1 MKSCNRKIL
10 ELFYNAKHS
19 GRIMKPDAI
28 GRFGENDEGLV
39 IELTWRVIGGVIAD
53 AKFRAFGNPNAIAI
67 ASLMTGSIIGKS
79 VEDALMIDE
88 QIIIDALDEFRPE
101 YLEVYDVMRECISD
115 AYNNYI
121 KRQDRKEYSEEVEI
135 ENIVPAVSEEMSEEQ
150 TQDYIA
156 KQVQREIRTTT
167 QTSVSRGRGRPR
179 KEVDPN
185 AVVVVGEKRGRGRPR
200 KVVDPNAEVVEKPKR
215 GRGRPRK
222 EVDPNAIVV
231 VGEKRGRGRPRKVV
245 DPNAEV
251 VEKPKRGRGRPRKE
265 VDPNAVVIVGEKRGR
280 GRPRKE
286 VDPNAEVV
294 ETVKRGRGRPR
305 KEVDP
310 NAIVIVGEKRG
321 RGRPRK
327 IVEET
332 VIIATQVT
340 QTEPNYEV
348 EKLEDIVEVPS
359 IVEPQEVEV
368 KEVVETVK
376 RGRGRPRKQTEEV
389 FKIVMGEKRGRG
401 RPKKEV
407 KYNFPTDLNEV
418 EYDKDMQELINGS
431 SYKYEVEDDKTII
444 NPIEEYNTNSVE
456 VEAKSS
462 SSILDDDF
470 DDNYD
475 LFKSNIRN
483 ILSGKEVKSTPE
495 KTMSSVITTQ
505 EVKTSTIN
513 SNDYVQEKRGR
524 GRPKKE
530 FESNTG
536 RINTPASASSITR
549 SLSPASMGAH
559 NSQDI
564 LFASKNVTTTNI
576 NTAKATSANEGQ
588 VVRYSISEVKK
599 EVEVS
604 IPKQELPKGEEIE
617 ITPVKVNNK
626 FADFEDDFDEVEVDD
641 INEDTS
647 KIKDEAP
654 AGGLSDLLKAL
665 LDD

>member
-79 VEDALMIDE
+79 IEDALAIDE
-88 QIIIDALDEFRPE
+88 QVIIDALDEFRPE

-121 KRQDRKEYSEEVEI
+121 KRQERKEYAEEVI
-135 ENIVPAVSEEMSEEQ
+135 IDDYIPAQQDENLDEQ
-150 TQDYIA
+150 DVQDYIA
-156 KQVQREIRTTT
+156 KQVQREIRMTTT
-167 QTSVSRGRGRPR
+167 EGSASRGRGRPRKEVDPNAEVVETVKRGRGRPR

-185 AVVVVGEKRGRGRPR
+185 AVVEIG
-200 KVVDPNAEVVEKPKR
+200 
-215 GRGRPRK
+215 
-222 EVDPNAIVV
+222 
-231 VGEKRGRGRPRKVV
+231 
-245 DPNAEV
+245 
-251 VEKPKRGRGRPRKE
+251 PKRGRGRPRKE
-265 VDPNAVVIVGEKRGR
+265 VDPNAVVVVGEKRGR

-310 NAIVIVGEKRG
+310 NAIVEIGPKRGRGRPRKEVDPNAIVVVGEKRG

-327 IVEET
+327 VVEESIET
-332 VIIATQVT
+332 ISVQQVVLTQNLNNEESFNSNVKAEENVIEHDIEQTQNIAETQHIS
-340 QTEPNYEV
+340 QT
-348 EKLEDIVEVPS
+348 
-359 IVEPQEVEV
+359 
-368 KEVVETVK
+368 EVVEPVK

-401 RPKKEV
+401 RPRKEV
-407 KYNFPTDLNEV
+407 KYNFPTDLDEV
-418 EYDKDMQELINGS
+418 EYDEDMEELINGS
-431 SYKYEVEDDKTII
+431 NYAKYEAEQSVNNEINTIYEEDVDSDLVVKDQ
-444 NPIEEYNTNSVE
+444 P
-456 VEAKSS
+456 KSS
-462 SSILDDDF
+462 GSILDDDF

-483 ILSGKEVKSTPE
+483 ILSGKEVKSAPE
-495 KTMSSVITTQ
+495 KAVTSNSTSH
-505 EVKTSTIN
+505 EVEVNTENGREI
-513 SNDYVQEKRGR
+513 VQEKRGR

-530 FESNTG
+530 FASNTG

-549 SLSPASMGAH
+549 SLSPNGMPSH
-559 NSQDI
+559 NTQDI

-576 NTAKATSANEGQ
+576 NTAKSTTTESQ

-604 IPKQELPKGEEIE
+604 IPKQEPINDEEIE
-617 ITPVKVNNK
+617 IEPVEVNTK
-626 FADFEDDFDEVEVDD
+626 FADFEDDFDEMEVDEVS
-641 INEDTS
+641 EDSS

>member
-79 VEDALMIDE
+79 IEDALAIDE
-88 QIIIDALDEFRPE
+88 QVIIDALDEFRPE

-121 KRQDRKEYSEEVEI
+121 KRQERKEYTEEVLI
-135 ENIVPAVSEEMSEEQ
+135 DDYIPAQQDENLDEQ
-150 TQDYIA
+150 DVQDYIA
-156 KQVQREIRTTT
+156 KQVQREIRMTTT
-167 QTSVSRGRGRPR
+167 EGSAS
-179 KEVDPN
+179 
-185 AVVVVGEKRGRGRPR
+185 
-200 KVVDPNAEVVEKPKR
+200 
-215 GRGRPRK
+215 
-222 EVDPNAIVV
+222 
-231 VGEKRGRGRPRKVV
+231 
-245 DPNAEV
+245 
-251 VEKPKRGRGRPRKE
+251 
-265 VDPNAVVIVGEKRGR
+265 RGR

-310 NAIVIVGEKRG
+310 NAVVEIGPKRGRGRPRKEVDPNAIVVVGEKRG

-327 IVEET
+327 VVEESIET
-332 VIIATQVT
+332 ISVQQVVLTQNLNDEESFNSNVKAEENVIEHDIEQTQNIADTQHIS
-340 QTEPNYEV
+340 QT
-348 EKLEDIVEVPS
+348 
-359 IVEPQEVEV
+359 
-368 KEVVETVK
+368 EVVETVK

-401 RPKKEV
+401 RPRKEV
-407 KYNFPTDLNEV
+407 KYNFPTDLDEV
-418 EYDKDMQELINGS
+418 EYDEDMEELINGS
-431 SYKYEVEDDKTII
+431 NYAKYESEQSVNNEINTIYEEDVDSD
-444 NPIEEYNTNSVE
+444 SV
-456 VEAKSS
+456 VKDQPKSS
-462 SSILDDDF
+462 GSILDDDF

-483 ILSGKEVKSTPE
+483 ILSGKEVKSAPE
-495 KTMSSVITTQ
+495 KVVTSNSISH
-505 EVKTSTIN
+505 EVEVNTENGREI
-513 SNDYVQEKRGR
+513 VQEKRGR

-530 FESNTG
+530 FASNTG

-549 SLSPASMGAH
+549 SLSPNGMPSH
-559 NSQDI
+559 NTQDI

-576 NTAKATSANEGQ
+576 NTAKSTTTESQ

-604 IPKQELPKGEEIE
+604 IPKQEPINDEEIE
-617 ITPVKVNNK
+617 IEPVEVNTK
-626 FADFEDDFDEVEVDD
+626 FADFEDDFDDMEVDEVS
-641 INEDTS
+641 EDSS

>member
-28 GRFGENDEGLV
+28 GRFGESDEGLV

-79 VEDALMIDE
+79 IEDALGIDE
-88 QIIIDALDEFRPE
+88 QVIIDALDEFRPE

-121 KRQDRKEYSEEVEI
+121 KRQERKEYSEEVLIDNYIPAEQSSTELTEE
-135 ENIVPAVSEEMSEEQ
+135 EN
-150 TQDYIA
+150 QDYIA
-156 KQVQREIRTTT
+156 KQVQREIRMTT
-167 QTSVSRGRGRPR
+167 QISVSRGRGRPRKEVDSNAIVEVGEKRGRGRPRKVVDPSVEVIETVKRGRGRPRKEIDPNAMVEVGPKRGRGRPR

-200 KVVDPNAEVVEKPKR
+200 KVIDETIEVETVKRGRGRPRKEIDPNAIIEVGPKR

-222 EVDPNAIVV
+222 EVDPNAM
-231 VGEKRGRGRPRKVV
+231 
-245 DPNAEV
+245 
-251 VEKPKRGRGRPRKE
+251 
-265 VDPNAVVIVGEKRGR
+265 VIVGEKRGR
-280 GRPRKE
+280 GRPRKVIDE
-286 VDPNAEVV
+286 AIEV

-305 KEVDP
+305 KE
-310 NAIVIVGEKRG
+310 K
-321 RGRPRK
+321 
-327 IVEET
+327 
-332 VIIATQVT
+332 
-340 QTEPNYEV
+340 
-348 EKLEDIVEVPS
+348 
-359 IVEPQEVEV
+359 
-368 KEVVETVK
+368 
-376 RGRGRPRKQTEEV
+376 EEV

-401 RPKKEV
+401 RPKKEI
-407 KYNFPTDLNEV
+407 KYNFPTDLDEV
-418 EYDKDMQELINGS
+418 EYDEDMEELINGS
-431 SYKYEVEDDKTII
+431 NYSKFEPKQKIDTEINSLEHVKDDDIKQI
-444 NPIEEYNTNSVE
+444 NSVSLE
-456 VEAKSS
+456 KDQPKSS

-483 ILSGKEVKSTPE
+483 ILSGRDVKSAPEKVVSDITITKEVK
-495 KTMSSVITTQ
+495 VTT
-505 EVKTSTIN
+505 N
-513 SNDYVQEKRGR
+513 SNEIVQEKRGR

-530 FESNTG
+530 FASNTG
-536 RINTPASASSITR
+536 RINTPASASSLTR
-549 SLSPASMGAH
+549 SLSTNGMTSH
-559 NSQDI
+559 NTQDI
-564 LFASKNVTTTNI
+564 LFASKNVTTTNV
-576 NTAKATSANEGQ
+576 NAEKSSNSSESQ

-604 IPKQELPKGEEIE
+604 IPKQELVKDEEIE
-617 ITPVKVNNK
+617 IEPVKVNTR
-626 FADFEDDFDEVEVDD
+626 FADFEDDLDEIEVDEA
-641 INEDTS
+641 NEDVS

>member
-79 VEDALMIDE
+79 IEDALAIDE
-88 QIIIDALDEFRPE
+88 QVIIDALDEFRPE

-121 KRQDRKEYSEEVEI
+121 KRQERKEYAEEVI
-135 ENIVPAVSEEMSEEQ
+135 IDDYIPAQQDENLDEQ
-150 TQDYIA
+150 DVQDYIA
-156 KQVQREIRTTT
+156 KQVQREIRMTTT
-167 QTSVSRGRGRPR
+167 EGSASRGRGRPR

-185 AVVVVGEKRGRGRPR
+185 A
-200 KVVDPNAEVVEKPKR
+200 EVVETVKR

-222 EVDPNAIVV
+222 EVDPNAIVEI
-231 VGEKRGRGRPRKVV
+231 G
-245 DPNAEV
+245 
-251 VEKPKRGRGRPRKE
+251 PKRGRGRPRKE
-265 VDPNAVVIVGEKRGR
+265 VDPNAVVVVGEKRGR

-310 NAIVIVGEKRG
+310 NAIVEIGPKRGRGRPRKEVDPNAIVVVGEKRG

-327 IVEET
+327 VVEESIET
-332 VIIATQVT
+332 ISVQQVVLTQNLNNEESFNSNVKAEENVIEHDIEQTQNIAETQHIS
-340 QTEPNYEV
+340 QT
-348 EKLEDIVEVPS
+348 
-359 IVEPQEVEV
+359 
-368 KEVVETVK
+368 EVVEPVK

-401 RPKKEV
+401 RPRKEV
-407 KYNFPTDLNEV
+407 KYNFPTDLDEV
-418 EYDKDMQELINGS
+418 EYDEDMEELINGS
-431 SYKYEVEDDKTII
+431 NYAKYEAEQSVNNEINTIYEEDVDSD
-444 NPIEEYNTNSVE
+444 SV
-456 VEAKSS
+456 VKDQPKSS
-462 SSILDDDF
+462 GSILDDDF

-483 ILSGKEVKSTPE
+483 ILSGKEVKSAPE
-495 KTMSSVITTQ
+495 KAVTSNSTSH
-505 EVKTSTIN
+505 EVEVNTENGREI
-513 SNDYVQEKRGR
+513 VQEKRGR

-530 FESNTG
+530 FASNTG

-549 SLSPASMGAH
+549 SLSPNGMPSH
-559 NSQDI
+559 NTQDI

-576 NTAKATSANEGQ
+576 NTAKSTTTESQ
-588 VVRYSISEVKK
+588 VVRYSMSEVKK

-604 IPKQELPKGEEIE
+604 IPKQEPINDEEIE
-617 ITPVKVNNK
+617 IEPVEVNTK
-626 FADFEDDFDEVEVDD
+626 FADFEDDFDEMEVDEVS
-641 INEDTS
+641 EDSS